1 MVACSI
7 KFTSLSKPMSA
18 ARDHSSRQ
26 DITQAIRQ
34 AAGQGAGHASPSAW
48 PLAGEHA
55 AGGGIVQN
63 VAQAVGPFRVLVA
76 PGLHNSGPDHWQS
89 RWQHLF
95 PAFERVEQDDWEAP
109 DLARWSA
116 RVDELRQS
124 GRSGRS
130 SGSSQLSQSGGG
142 ADDTRPLL
150 IIAHSF
156 GCLATAH
163 SVARDP
169 SGVAGVLL
177 VAPAD
182 PDKFN
187 VAAQLPQQALPCPSI
202 MIGSTNDP
210 WMAAPRA
217 AQWAQRWNSHFVD
230 GGALGHINTESGL
243 GDWPHGLE
251 MLYLLIDMA
260 QNRARAIQP

>member
-1 MVACSI
+1 M
-7 KFTSLSKPMSA
+7 A
-18 ARDHSSRQ
+18 A
-26 DITQAIRQ
+26 
-34 AAGQGAGHASPSAW
+34 HAVDA
-48 PLAGEHA
+48 
-55 AGGGIVQN
+55 
-63 VAQAVGPFRVLVA
+63 FRVLVA
-76 PGLHNSGPDHWQS
+76 PGLHNSGPEHWQS
-89 RWQHLF
+89 RWQRLF

-116 RVDELRQS
+116 RVDDLRQA
-124 GRSGRS
+124 R
-130 SGSSQLSQSGGG
+130 QANPPDQPDQPG
-142 ADDTRPLL
+142 AGAAARPLL

-156 GCLATAH
+156 GCLATVH

-169 SGVAGVLL
+169 AGVAGVLL

-217 AQWAQRWNSHFVD
+217 AQWAERWHSHFVD

-251 MLYLLIDMA
+251 MLYFLIDKA
-260 QNRARAIQP
+260 QNRARETTQGGFA